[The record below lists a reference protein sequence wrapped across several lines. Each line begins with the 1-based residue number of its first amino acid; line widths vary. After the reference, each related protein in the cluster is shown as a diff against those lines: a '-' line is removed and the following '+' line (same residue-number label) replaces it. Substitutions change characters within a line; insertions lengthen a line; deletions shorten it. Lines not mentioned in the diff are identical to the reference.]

1 MRYPKDFFDFS
12 KEHILEA
19 VDGSLKRLHTE
30 YLDVLLLHRPDELME
45 PEEAAEAIGLTREEW
60 YRLYLAAGHPL
71 P

>member
-1 MRYPKDFFDFS
+1 M
-12 KEHILEA
+12 
-19 VDGSLKRLHTE
+19 KRLHTE